1 MLSVEK
7 AKVIRGNRNLERRV
21 MQVGERKNRL
31 IRAVGAT
38 SRGRDRRGKEG
49 REERGERR

>member
-21 MQVGERKNRL
+21 MQVGERKNL
-31 IRAVGAT
+31 AKTKTAIQT
-38 SRGRDRRGKEG
+38 SSSI
-49 REERGERR
+49 